1 MATVTSNAAEK
12 EDQAGQKL
20 AIEVVD
26 AANGSVSDPTTVNGN
41 WVREG
46 LALAPGA
53 AGLVKQSLPASCV
66 TWLRV
71 PAETYPL
78 TQLPLA
84 HPPTPTG
91 EVCGGRGPLRLGPQG
106 PAGCA

>member
-1 MATVTSNAAEK
+1 MATLLSAYLTSCSADSQQWVATVTSNAAEK

-46 LALAPGA
+46 LALAAGA
-53 AGLVKQSLPASCV
+53 AGLV
-66 TWLRV
+66 
-71 PAETYPL
+71 
-78 TQLPLA
+78 
-84 HPPTPTG
+84 
-91 EVCGGRGPLRLGPQG
+91 
-106 PAGCA
+106 